1 MDWTYFFI
9 ISAVASTFF
18 LSLGPILYHRYLG
31 DADSTYDSSTI
42 IAGNIRLR
50 PRIKLVCGNLENIPC
65 DVCKLFVVGLRA
77 LVGRQAPEADIV
89 KFAIEICK
97 TFHIEDE
104 RVCQGIV
111 RMFKDEFVGVIEKL
125 VLSPEEA
132 CGLVVGETCGNPY
145 DPEVMWNITLP
156 NVPKPPVK
164 PHVLPQPGS
173 PILRILH
180 LTDIHIDTQYL
191 AGASADCG
199 EPLCCRIGD
208 KMTTGAM
215 AAGKWGSLNNC
226 DLPYV
231 TLQSLFEYLR
241 SIKDQFDYVVFT
253 GDLPAHNVW
262 NQSRSDIT
270 GAMEL
275 VTKMFLTY
283 LPGKQVYNTLG
294 NHESAPVNSF
304 PPSYITGND
313 AETWLYNET
322 AKLWK
327 NWLPADTMKDIKR
340 AGYYTTMIQQ
350 GLRLVSL
357 NMNFCN
363 NQNWWL
369 LINTTDPMGQLSWL
383 MNVLQKAEDN
393 KEKVHIIGHIV
404 PGGGS
409 CLKAWSWNYYKV
421 INRYESTVTAQF
433 FGHVHS
439 EMFTMFYDDVQF
451 KRPTSVLY
459 APGSVTTFSDLNPG
473 FRIYEV
479 DGHYNGSSWY
489 PLNYQNFYLN
499 LTKVNKDN
507 TPVWEPEYNAKADLG
522 LKSLYPEDWDDLIHR
537 FKTNDTLFQRY
548 YRYTQKLATKAICG
562 TDCKSSLLCDLKSG
576 RSHDNANLC
585 KDITGYW

>member
-1 MDWTYFFI
+1 MDKTYFFI
-9 ISAVASTFF
+9 ISAVVSTFF
-18 LSLGPILYHRYLG
+18 LSLGPILYNRYLG
-31 DADSTYDSSTI
+31 GTDSTHDSSTI
-42 IAGNIRLR
+42 IAGNIRQK
-50 PRIKLVCGNLENIPC
+50 PRIKIVCGNLENIPC
-65 DVCKLFVVGLRA
+65 DVCKLFVVGLRE

-89 KFAIEICK
+89 KFAIELCD

-132 CGLVVGETCGNPY
+132 CGLVVGESCGKSYNPE
-145 DPEVMWNITLP
+145 DMWNITLP

-164 PHVLPQPGS
+164 PYVLPQPGS
-173 PILRILH
+173 PKLRILH
-180 LTDIHIDTQYL
+180 LTDIHIDSQYL
-191 AGASADCG
+191 AGANADCG

-208 KMTTGAM
+208 KMTTGAK
-215 AAGKWGSLNNC
+215 AAGKWGSLDDC

-283 LPGKQVYNTLG
+283 LPGKKIYQTLG

-357 NMNFCN
+357 NMNYCN

-369 LINTTDPMGQLSWL
+369 LINTTDPMGQLNWL

-393 KEKVHIIGHIV
+393 KEKVHIIGHII

-433 FGHVHS
+433 FGHVHN
-439 EMFTMFYDDVQF
+439 EMFTMFYDEVQF

-459 APGSVTTFSDLNPG
+459 NPGSVTTFSNLNPG

-489 PLNYQNFYLN
+489 PLNYQNYYLN

-507 TPVWEPEYNAKADLG
+507 TPMWEPEYNAKADLG
-522 LKSLYPEDWDDLIHR
+522 LKSLYPADWDDLINR
-537 FKTNDTLFQRY
+537 FKTNDTLFQIY
-548 YRYTQKLATKAICG
+548 YRFSQKLATKEICG

-576 RSHDNANLC
+576 RSHDTANLC
-585 KDITGYW
+585 KDLTGY